1 MKRRAPGA
9 WITLNA
15 SYYCAPV
22 GHPLKLVDDA
32 SLLLEGARGITQS
45 LADLLSQDVD
55 INPDDLA
62 KALWAASVLTEM
74 GQSSAEVA
82 YSRICKMRNRIRNN
96 DDAK

>member
-1 MKRRAPGA
+1 MKKRAQGA
-9 WITLNA
+9 WVTLNA

-22 GHPLKLVDDA
+22 CHPGKFLDDA

-62 KALWAASVLTEM
+62 KALWAVSLLMEM

-82 YSRICKMRNRIRNN
+82 HGRIRRMRKEIREVE
-96 DDAK
+96 DGK

>member
-1 MKRRAPGA
+1 MKKRAQGA

-15 SYYCAPV
+15 SYYCAPIC
-22 GHPLKLVDDA
+22 HPLKLVDDA

-62 KALWAASVLTEM
+62 KALWAASVLMEM

-82 YSRICKMRNRIRNN
+82 YARIRKMRQAIGKAG
-96 DDAK
+96 DAP

>member
-1 MKRRAPGA
+1 MKKRAQGA

-22 GHPLKLVDDA
+22 CHPLKIVDDA

-62 KALWAASVLTEM
+62 KALWAASLLMEM

-82 YSRICKMRNRIRNN
+82 YGRIRKMRKEISN
-96 DDAK
+96 DENAK

>member
-1 MKRRAPGA
+1 MKKRAQGA

-32 SLLLEGARGITQS
+32 SLLLDGARGITQS

-74 GQSSAEVA
+74 GQSSAEAA
-82 YSRICKMRNRIRNN
+82 YARICKMRNRIPH
-96 DDAK
+96 DGDEK